1 MMQQNQ
7 KFPVQSQPQVLVQPK
22 QVAVDPLVKM
32 QQEKELKKLE
42 EQKRK
47 EFEEKK
53 QRIKEKHET
62 KKEELQR

>member
-22 QVAVDPLVKM
+22 QIVVDPLVKM

-47 EFEEKK
+47 EF
-53 QRIKEKHET
+53 
-62 KKEELQR
+62 